1 MFKAHHSWPQRCAD
15 FLPSFPS
22 ALQHLYYISEFSIGN
37 ICLNSLCF
45 CCCPKCQAANK
56 FSRCSLKQFFFFL
69 NLYNSP
75 VTCIEPCASYLLY
88 RKLQHTNGLIFTLVL
103 PTVVSEDNCIYVL
116 LSIGGRVPS

>member
-1 MFKAHHSWPQRCAD
+1 MF
-15 FLPSFPS
+15 FEILFFP
-22 ALQHLYYISEFSIGN
+22 
-37 ICLNSLCF
+37 
-45 CCCPKCQAANK
+45 
-56 FSRCSLKQFFFFL
+56 L

-103 PTVVSEDNCIYVL
+103 PTVVSEDNCIYVF

>member
-45 CCCPKCQAANK
+45 CCCPM
-56 FSRCSLKQFFFFL
+56 SSSKQVFKMFFEILFFPL

-116 LSIGGRVPS
+116 LSIGGRVPR